1 MQKAVLTAR
10 GHVDATWHSGPRGS
24 ATRAH
29 AAAPRGPTRQRHAGP
44 RGIYIMYIFII
55 IYSIKFFSLAYM
67 GRGNRTS

>member
-1 MQKAVLTAR
+1 MQKAVITAR

-29 AAAPRGPTRQRHAGP
+29 TAFTF
-44 RGIYIMYIFII
+44 YIFIT

-67 GRGNRTS
+67 GRGNRLDKPSGLLNPTVS